1 MAKLAAHSSSFAL
14 GFLRRLLCAHTAG
27 ESADTAQKHRGGGG
41 DAAAAPE
48 EGAEARS
55 PCIVARLMGLD
66 AMPTPARD
74 DSPRQLRRSRSA
86 SSAEGRSSSP
96 PTPPCRFWD
105 GPRPRV
111 VRTTSSSFRDRP
123 AYLRPENDEFL
134 LLSFSPDDKDD
145 DDKAAEEGFFQVA
158 SARYDGGDETGKIQ
172 RRGRRRVSRRR
183 RRCGDEEAEAGP
195 GRSSSRRPATAGGLQ
210 QQNSSPVSV
219 LEARDG
225 QEEESTTTMTTT
237 TSSSSSSSID
247 EVEPAEEPWS
257 PTSGENWLALREHQ
271 GLRRKLLQPH
281 SEDLSGGLP
290 PAPAV
295 PRTSHVSNFSYGERR
310 GMRLLNKV
318 EVIAPDATSIWRNI
332 CRLLEKDI
340 CGMKWEARDDG
351 DLATEMEREI
361 LDQLIC
367 EETDELMQLIMV

>member
-1 MAKLAAHSSSFAL
+1 MYQPVHQIL
-14 GFLRRLLCAHTAG
+14 
-27 ESADTAQKHRGGGG
+27 
-41 DAAAAPE
+41 
-48 EGAEARS
+48 
-55 PCIVARLMGLD
+55 
-66 AMPTPARD
+66 
-74 DSPRQLRRSRSA
+74 
-86 SSAEGRSSSP
+86 
-96 PTPPCRFWD
+96 
-105 GPRPRV
+105 
-111 VRTTSSSFRDRP
+111 
-123 AYLRPENDEFL
+123 
-134 LLSFSPDDKDD
+134 
-145 DDKAAEEGFFQVA
+145 
-158 SARYDGGDETGKIQ
+158 
-172 RRGRRRVSRRR
+172 
-183 RRCGDEEAEAGP
+183 
-195 GRSSSRRPATAGGLQ
+195 LQ
-210 QQNSSPVSV
+210 QC
-219 LEARDG
+219 
-225 QEEESTTTMTTT
+225 
-237 TSSSSSSSID
+237 SICLFMLLT
-247 EVEPAEEPWS
+247 VQHLSLNVPSA
-257 PTSGENWLALREHQ
+257 GENWLALREHQ